1 MHSLQ
6 TFPPLRQHRSACFDP
21 SANQKHRTP
30 HFPLSCHFILSI
42 SFRETLFSTSRGVA
56 TISDKTRSL
65 PGTCEIGRF
74 SAHTRS
80 VRRKF
85 CDKIKSA
92 LSRERE
98 LAMFSLALKPGS
110 ERCSARNNGIDLHN
124 LFFSVVGV
132 DAKMANEVRRSS
144 SAAAMFFIT
153 RRSLFKL
160 ALALRGSVSRGL
172 RNDTERA
179 KSAARAD

>member
-21 SANQKHRTP
+21 SANHKHRTP

-85 CDKIKSA
+85 CDKIKRA
-92 LSRERE
+92 LSRERSCDV
-98 LAMFSLALKPGS
+98 FSCSQTGS

-144 SAAAMFFIT
+144 SAAAMFFYNPSI
-153 RRSLFKL
+153 F
-160 ALALRGSVSRGL
+160 V
-172 RNDTERA
+172 
-179 KSAARAD
+179 